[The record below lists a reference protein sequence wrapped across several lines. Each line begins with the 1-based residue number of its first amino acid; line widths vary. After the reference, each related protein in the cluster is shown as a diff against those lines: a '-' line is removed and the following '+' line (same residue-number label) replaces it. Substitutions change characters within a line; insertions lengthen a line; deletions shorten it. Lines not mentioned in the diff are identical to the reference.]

1 MASIVP
7 VKHSVFYSF
16 SIKPGTW
23 ESKTSS
29 KTFAPSPRI
38 RSAIDFLGVWAEH
51 INLMVSEDLLGLFCL
66 HVHHAECC

>member
-7 VKHSVFYSF
+7 VKHSVFYSL

-38 RSAIDFLGVWAEH
+38 RSAIDFFGGMGWAY
-51 INLMVSEDLLGLFCL
+51 
-66 HVHHAECC
+66 